1 MNNIEQHISR
11 LLLSNDC
18 VIIPDFGGFITHYT
32 EACYS
37 EEQNMFL
44 PPRREVGFNS
54 NLTMNDSLLVQDFV
68 ETYDISYP
76 EALRRIEKNVEELR
90 QCLNT
95 VGCYVFNGIGTI
107 SRNEDGQYT
116 FKPFAAG
123 IITPDYYALSAFE
136 IKQIEA
142 KEETGLTSED
152 YEIVADENGK
162 PKIRLLSREN
172 VKTGTG
178 NETVDESSQEIHVS
192 LSHSADYAAAIVA
205 DSPVGI
211 DIEEKSDRNFMVTKR
226 MYSEVEKDRVFNSA
240 NPDKEFQVIWTEK
253 EAYLKCTGEGI
264 SVPLKSFYKDS
275 ESGEILRLPKTSDS
289 NEEGDKYLQTGL
301 FISSV
306 MTDNP
311 DYSISVCKDEKLA
324 LDIQRVSEL

>member
-1 MNNIEQHISR
+1 MNIYLYEFDKDKIIENEKTLFERLPECRRAKAEKYSNPSVRAVSIAAG
-11 LLLSNDC
+11 LLL
-18 VIIPDFGGFITHYT
+18 VHAI
-32 EACYS
+32 
-37 EEQNMFL
+37 
-44 PPRREVGFNS
+44 
-54 NLTMNDSLLVQDFV
+54 
-68 ETYDISYP
+68 
-76 EALRRIEKNVEELR
+76 
-90 QCLNT
+90 
-95 VGCYVFNGIGTI
+95 
-107 SRNEDGQYT
+107 
-116 FKPFAAG
+116 
-123 IITPDYYALSAFE
+123 
-136 IKQIEA
+136 
-142 KEETGLTSED
+142 KEETGFTSED

-162 PKIRLLSREN
+162 PKVRLLSREN

-178 NETVDESSQEIHVS
+178 IETVDESTPEIHVS

-211 DIEEKSDRNFMVTKR
+211 DIEEKNDRNFMVTKR